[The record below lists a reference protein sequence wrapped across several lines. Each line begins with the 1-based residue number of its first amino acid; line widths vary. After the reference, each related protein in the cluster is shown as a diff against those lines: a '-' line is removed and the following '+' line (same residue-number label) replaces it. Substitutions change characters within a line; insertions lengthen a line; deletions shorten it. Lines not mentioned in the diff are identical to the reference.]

1 MIEKWLEESVKD
13 HIRKRPELYSHCP
26 TPDCPSVYLRKNEHM
41 IWTCPICFAQACTKC
56 HSEQHFPRTC
66 VEHTQD
72 RIIRELELQERERQL
87 AMRETKPCP
96 KWGVLIPKDD
106 ECNPVLCPGCRS
118 QVCWFRK
125 EAFVTDEE
133 RIAHFADVRNGY
145 VRVANVA
152 VVEHKEEAV
161 QEEAARTEGG
171 NDSNDVDTSD
181 EDNKSKDTS
190 NTSKND
196 LPFPVDNACYD
207 NTDKKDDIPMG
218 VVHEKKGKLGD
229 NRLTIHTDRT
239 FDLGASMDETLHF
252 RAYMDETYELCIQ
265 VDEDNKVERL
275 NLTVDENN
283 GVERVRVPVVENKGL
298 EAVPVPVDDNSCVE
312 GVRHHTN

>member
-1 MIEKWLEESVKD
+1 MIEKWLEEGVKD
-13 HIRKRPELYSHCP
+13 HIRKRPKLYGHCP

-41 IWTCPICFAQACTKC
+41 IWTCPTCFAQACTKC

-66 VEHTQD
+66 VERTQD

-106 ECNPVLCPGCRS
+106 ECNPVVCPGCRS

-125 EAFVTDEE
+125 EAFATDEE

-161 QEEAARTEGG
+161 QEEAARTEGAH
-171 NDSNDVDTSD
+171 DSNDVDTSD
-181 EDNKSKDTS
+181 EDNKSEDTS
-190 NTSKND
+190 
-196 LPFPVDNACYD
+196 

-229 NRLTIHTDRT
+229 NRLTIRTDRT

-252 RAYMDETYELCIQ
+252 KLTWTKLTNSVFKWMRIT
-265 VDEDNKVERL
+265 RL
-275 NLTVDENN
+275 RD
-283 GVERVRVPVVENKGL
+283 
-298 EAVPVPVDDNSCVE
+298 
-312 GVRHHTN
+312 

>member
-1 MIEKWLEESVKD
+1 
-13 HIRKRPELYSHCP
+13 
-26 TPDCPSVYLRKNEHM
+26 
-41 IWTCPICFAQACTKC
+41 
-56 HSEQHFPRTC
+56 
-66 VEHTQD
+66 
-72 RIIRELELQERERQL
+72 
-87 AMRETKPCP
+87 MRETKPCP

-106 ECNPVLCPGCRS
+106 ECNPVVCPGCRS
-118 QVCWFRK
+118 QVCWFRR
-125 EAFVTDEE
+125 EAFATDEE
-133 RIAHFADVRNGY
+133 RIAHVADVRNGY

-161 QEEAARTEGG
+161 QEEAARTEGAH
-171 NDSNDVDTSD
+171 DSNDVDTSD
-181 EDNKSKDTS
+181 EDNKSEDTS

-196 LPFPVDNACYD
+196 LPIPVDNACYD

-239 FDLGASMDETLHF
+239 FDLGASMDETLRF

-265 VDEDNKVERL
+265 VDEDSKVERL

-283 GVERVRVPVVENKGL
+283 GVERVRVPVVENKGV